1 MMQVELDMPMKVV
14 PAFLSKLWKMVE
26 NPDTDY
32 LISWTEGGASFIIKN
47 QTQFAQS
54 LLPYYYKHSNMASFI
69 RQLNMYGFRKV
80 ISADSGTLKGE
91 KEEQEFSHPFF
102 LHGQEHLLD
111 HIKRKVTPT
120 VTRNSQGFLAS
131 VGTEKVTKL
140 LTEVEY
146 VKNRQADMD
155 GRLAVMKNENDA
167 LWGEVMNL
175 RLKYS
180 QQQKTVNKL
189 IHFLS
194 AIVQPNG
201 RKRVFPEVGVGSGQ
215 VALMDRRLGVKKIK
229 LGEDNS
235 MGESS
240 RDMGENVSLQEVL
253 GGHYHQNDGDDLL
266 LNEVVQGETPE
277 NEGHVSVML
286 NSDID
291 IQAALNNEQT
301 ISNTRLLTENLNI
314 DINNMEM
321 DQDNGKEYLSVHV
334 TFDPN
339 LESNVFNKDAGFS
352 SVNLEESVVHNSPP
366 LLIPG
371 PSISLTGRDEYSLS
385 AEDTQA

>member
-80 ISADSGTLKGE
+80 ISADSGALKGE

-111 HIKRKVTPT
+111 QIKRKVSTA
-120 VTRNSQGFLAS
+120 VTRNSQGFVPS
-131 VGTEKVTKL
+131 VGSERVTQL

-146 VKNRQADMD
+146 VKNKQADMD
-155 GRLAVMKNENDA
+155 GRLAVMRNENDA

-194 AIVQPNG
+194 AMVQPNG
-201 RKRVFPEVGVGSGQ
+201 RKRVFPEVGVGIGQ
-215 VALMDRRLGVKKIK
+215 VALEDRRLGVKKIK

-235 MGESS
+235 MGE
-240 RDMGENVSLQEVL
+240 DMGENVSLQEVL
-253 GGHYHQNDGDDLL
+253 GGEYQQEGGSDLL
-266 LNEVVQGETPE
+266 LHEVVQEDTPE
-277 NEGHVSVML
+277 NEGHVSVIVD
-286 NSDID
+286 SDID
-291 IQAALNNEQT
+291 MQTVLNNEQT
-301 ISNTRLLTENLNI
+301 SSNTRLLTEEFNI
-314 DINNMEM
+314 DINTMETGL
-321 DQDNGKEYLSVHV
+321 NNENEYLSGVA
-334 TFDPN
+334 FNPN
-339 LESNVFNKDAGFS
+339 FEQNVFNNAADFS
-352 SVNLEESVVHNSPP
+352 SVNLEERVVDDSP
-366 LLIPG
+366 LIITG
-371 PSISLTGRDEYSLS
+371 TGISLTDHDEYFVC
-385 AEDTQA
+385 AEDT

>member
-80 ISADSGTLKGE
+80 ISADSGALKGE

-111 HIKRKVTPT
+111 QIKRKVSTA
-120 VTRNSQGFLAS
+120 VSRNSQGFVPS
-131 VGTEKVTKL
+131 VGSERVTQL

-146 VKNRQADMD
+146 VKNKQADMD
-155 GRLAVMKNENDA
+155 GRLAVMRNENDA

-194 AIVQPNG
+194 AMVQPNG
-201 RKRVFPEVGVGSGQ
+201 RKRVFPEVGVGIGQ
-215 VALMDRRLGVKKIK
+215 VALQDRRLGVKKIK

-235 MGESS
+235 MGQ
-240 RDMGENVSLQEVL
+240 DMGENVTLQEVL
-253 GGHYHQNDGDDLL
+253 GGKYQQEGGSDLL
-266 LNEVVQGETPE
+266 LHEVVQEDTPE
-277 NEGHVSVML
+277 NEGHVSVIVD
-286 NSDID
+286 SDID
-291 IQAALNNEQT
+291 MQTVLNNEQT
-301 ISNTRLLTENLNI
+301 SSNTSLLTEEFNI
-314 DINNMEM
+314 DINTMETGL
-321 DQDNGKEYLSVHV
+321 NNENEYLSGVA
-334 TFDPN
+334 FNPN
-339 LESNVFNKDAGFS
+339 FEQNVFNNAADFS
-352 SVNLEESVVHNSPP
+352 SVNLEERVVDDSP
-366 LLIPG
+366 LIITG
-371 PSISLTGRDEYSLS
+371 TGISLTDHDEYFVC
-385 AEDTQA
+385 AEDTQT

>member
-80 ISADSGTLKGE
+80 ISADSGALKGE

-111 HIKRKVTPT
+111 QIKRKVSTA
-120 VTRNSQGFLAS
+120 VSRNSQGFVPS
-131 VGTEKVTKL
+131 VGTERVTQL

-146 VKNRQADMD
+146 VKNKQADMD
-155 GRLAVMKNENDA
+155 GRLAVMRNENDA

-194 AIVQPNG
+194 AMVQPNG
-201 RKRVFPEVGVGSGQ
+201 RKRVFPEVGVGIGQ
-215 VALMDRRLGVKKIK
+215 VALQDRRLGVKKIK
-229 LGEDNS
+229 LGEENS
-235 MGESS
+235 MGQ
-240 RDMGENVSLQEVL
+240 DMGENVSFQEVL
-253 GGHYHQNDGDDLL
+253 GGKYQQEGGSDLL
-266 LNEVVQGETPE
+266 LHEVLQEDTPE
-277 NEGHVSVML
+277 NEGHASVIVD
-286 NSDID
+286 SDID
-291 IQAALNNEQT
+291 MQTVLNNEQT
-301 ISNTRLLTENLNI
+301 SSYTRLLTEEFNI
-314 DINNMEM
+314 DMNNIETGL
-321 DQDNGKEYLSVHV
+321 DIENEYLSGHV
-334 TFDPN
+334 TVNPN
-339 LESNVFNKDAGFS
+339 FESNMFSKDGDFS
-352 SVNLEESVVHNSPP
+352 SVNLEEGVVDDSPP
-366 LLIPG
+366 LITG
-371 PSISLTGRDEYSLS
+371 TGISLTDHDEYFVC
-385 AEDTQA
+385 AEDT

>member
-80 ISADSGTLKGE
+80 ISADSGALKGE

-111 HIKRKVTPT
+111 QIKRKVSTA
-120 VTRNSQGFLAS
+120 VTRNSQGFVPS
-131 VGTEKVTKL
+131 VGSERVTQL

-146 VKNRQADMD
+146 VKNKQADMD
-155 GRLAVMKNENDA
+155 GRLAVMRNENDA

-194 AIVQPNG
+194 AMVQPNG
-201 RKRVFPEVGVGSGQ
+201 RKRVFPEVGVGIGQ
-215 VALMDRRLGVKKIK
+215 VALEDRRLGVKKIK

-235 MGESS
+235 MGQ
-240 RDMGENVSLQEVL
+240 DMGENVSLQEVL
-253 GGHYHQNDGDDLL
+253 GGKYQQEGGSDLL
-266 LNEVVQGETPE
+266 LHEVVQEDTPE
-277 NEGHVSVML
+277 NEGHVSVIVD
-286 NSDID
+286 SDID
-291 IQAALNNEQT
+291 MQTLLNNEQT
-301 ISNTRLLTENLNI
+301 SSNTSLLTEYSNI
-314 DINNMEM
+314 DINNMETGLGIE
-321 DQDNGKEYLSVHV
+321 NENLLGHV
-334 TFDPN
+334 TVNPN
-339 LESNVFNKDAGFS
+339 FESNVFSNKDADIS
-352 SVNLEESVVHNSPP
+352 SVNLEERVVDDSPP
-366 LLIPG
+366 LIFTGTGL
-371 PSISLTGRDEYSLS
+371 SLTDHEEYFVC
-385 AEDTQA
+385 AEDTQT

>member
-80 ISADSGTLKGE
+80 ISADSGALKGE

-111 HIKRKVTPT
+111 QIKRKVSTA
-120 VTRNSQGFLAS
+120 VTRNSQGFVPS
-131 VGTEKVTKL
+131 VGSERVTQL

-146 VKNRQADMD
+146 VKNKQADMD
-155 GRLAVMKNENDA
+155 GRLAVMRNENDA

-194 AIVQPNG
+194 AMVQPNG
-201 RKRVFPEVGVGSGQ
+201 RKRVFPEVGVGIGQ
-215 VALMDRRLGVKKIK
+215 VALEDRRLGVKKIK

-235 MGESS
+235 MGQ
-240 RDMGENVSLQEVL
+240 DMGENVSLQEVL
-253 GGHYHQNDGDDLL
+253 GGKYQQEGGSDILL
-266 LNEVVQGETPE
+266 QEVVQEDPPE
-277 NEGHVSVML
+277 NGGHVSVIVD
-286 NSDID
+286 SDID
-291 IQAALNNEQT
+291 MQTVLNNEQT
-301 ISNTRLLTENLNI
+301 SSNTRLLTEEFNI
-314 DINNMEM
+314 DMNNIETGL
-321 DQDNGKEYLSVHV
+321 DIENEYLSGHV
-334 TFDPN
+334 TVNPN
-339 LESNVFNKDAGFS
+339 FEPNMFSKDGDFS
-352 SVNLEESVVHNSPP
+352 AVNLEEGVVDDSPP
-366 LLIPG
+366 LFITG
-371 PSISLTGRDEYSLS
+371 TGISLTDHDEYFVC
-385 AEDTQA
+385 AEDT

>member
-80 ISADSGTLKGE
+80 ISADSGALKGE

-111 HIKRKVTPT
+111 QIKRKVSTA
-120 VTRNSQGFLAS
+120 VTRNSQGFVPS
-131 VGTEKVTKL
+131 VGSERVTQL

-146 VKNRQADMD
+146 VKNKQADMD
-155 GRLAVMKNENDA
+155 GRLAVMRNENDA

-194 AIVQPNG
+194 AMVQPNG
-201 RKRVFPEVGVGSGQ
+201 RKRVFPEVGVGIGQ
-215 VALMDRRLGVKKIK
+215 VALQDRRLGVKKIK
-229 LGEDNS
+229 LGEDSS
-235 MGESS
+235 MGQ
-240 RDMGENVSLQEVL
+240 DMGENVSLQEVL
-253 GGHYHQNDGDDLL
+253 GGKFQQEGGSDLL
-266 LNEVVQGETPE
+266 LHEVVQEDTPE
-277 NEGHVSVML
+277 NEGHVSVIVD
-286 NSDID
+286 SDID
-291 IQAALNNEQT
+291 MQTVLNNEQT
-301 ISNTRLLTENLNI
+301 SSNTRLLTEEFNI
-314 DINNMEM
+314 DMNNIETGL
-321 DQDNGKEYLSVHV
+321 DIENEYLSGHV
-334 TFDPN
+334 TVIPN
-339 LESNVFNKDAGFS
+339 FESNVFNNEADFS
-352 SVNLEESVVHNSPP
+352 SVNLEERVVDESPP
-366 LLIPG
+366 IITG
-371 PSISLTGRDEYSLS
+371 SGISLTDHDEYFVCT
-385 AEDTQA
+385 EDAQT

>member
-80 ISADSGTLKGE
+80 ISADSGALKGE

-111 HIKRKVTPT
+111 QIKRKVSTA
-120 VTRNSQGFLAS
+120 VSRNSQGFVPS
-131 VGTEKVTKL
+131 VGTERVTQL

-146 VKNRQADMD
+146 VKNKQADMD
-155 GRLAVMKNENDA
+155 GRLAVMRNENDA

-194 AIVQPNG
+194 AMVQPNG
-201 RKRVFPEVGVGSGQ
+201 RKRVFPEVGVGIGQ
-215 VALMDRRLGVKKIK
+215 VALQDRRLGVKKIK
-229 LGEDNS
+229 LGEENS
-235 MGESS
+235 MGQ
-240 RDMGENVSLQEVL
+240 DIGENVSLQEVL
-253 GGHYHQNDGDDLL
+253 GGKYQQEGGSDLL
-266 LNEVVQGETPE
+266 LHEVLQEDTPE
-277 NEGHVSVML
+277 NEGHVSVIVD
-286 NSDID
+286 SDID
-291 IQAALNNEQT
+291 MQTVLNNEQT
-301 ISNTRLLTENLNI
+301 SSNTRLLTEEFDIDMNNIETGLNI
-314 DINNMEM
+314 EN
-321 DQDNGKEYLSVHV
+321 EYLSGHV
-334 TFDPN
+334 TVNRNFEPN
-339 LESNVFNKDAGFS
+339 MFSKDEDFS
-352 SVNLEESVVHNSPP
+352 SVNLEEGVVDDSPP
-366 LLIPG
+366 LITG
-371 PSISLTGRDEYSLS
+371 TGISLTDHDEYFVC
-385 AEDTQA
+385 AEDT

>member
-1 MMQVELDMPMKVV
+1 MSMKVV
-14 PAFLSKLWKMVE
+14 PAFLSKLWKMVD

-80 ISADSGTLKGE
+80 ISAESGALKGE

-111 HIKRKVTPT
+111 QIKRKVTAA
-120 VTRNSQGFLAS
+120 VTRNSQGFVPS
-131 VGTEKVTKL
+131 VGTERVTQL

-194 AIVQPNG
+194 AMVQPNG
-201 RKRVFPEVGVGSGQ
+201 RKRVFPEVGVGIGQ
-215 VALMDRRLGVKKIK
+215 VALQDRRLGVKKIK
-229 LGEDNS
+229 LGKDNS
-235 MGESS
+235 MGE
-240 RDMGENVSLQEVL
+240 DMGENLSLQEVL
-253 GGHYHQNDGDDLL
+253 GVKYHQEGGSDLL
-266 LNEVVQGETPE
+266 IHEGGQEDTPE
-277 NEGHVSVML
+277 NEGHVSVIVD
-286 NSDID
+286 SDID
-291 IQAALNNEQT
+291 MQAVLNNEQT
-301 ISNTRLLTENLNI
+301 SSNTRLLSDNFNI
-314 DINNMEM
+314 DIINMEKGL
-321 DQDNGKEYLSVHV
+321 DNENEYLSGHITVN
-334 TFDPN
+334 PN
-339 LESNVFNKDAGFS
+339 FEPNVFNKDEDIS
-352 SVNLEESVVHNSPP
+352 LVNLEERVEHDSPP
-366 LLIPG
+366 LLITG
-371 PSISLTGRDEYSLS
+371 RGISLTDHDEYFVC
-385 AEDTQA
+385 ANDTHT